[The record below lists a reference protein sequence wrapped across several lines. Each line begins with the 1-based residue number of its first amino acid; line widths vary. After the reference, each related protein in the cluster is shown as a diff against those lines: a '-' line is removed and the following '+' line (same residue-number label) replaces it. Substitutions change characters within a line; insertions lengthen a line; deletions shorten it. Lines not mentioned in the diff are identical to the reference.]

1 MTTVALSRVVSP
13 PPGVVVAAV
22 KVVQNCRAAG
32 DGDVSAAGDA
42 ADILVFT
49 AIAPSLNTA
58 GDFGFDY
65 SSVGNSEFHSVIFHA
80 IGNFDS
86 ATGIIAL
93 RDPSAGNDTGGAI
106 A

>member
-1 MTTVALSRVVSP
+1 MNP
-13 PPGVVVAAV
+13 
-22 KVVQNCRAAG
+22 
-32 DGDVSAAGDA
+32 
-42 ADILVFT
+42 
-49 AIAPSLNTA
+49 A

-93 RDPSAGNDTGGAI
+93 RDPSASNDTGGAI